1 MVNNRPTPDVISA
14 PDSDC
19 HGEIRHGSVV
29 IAAITSCTNTS
40 NPSVMLAAGLLAGAE
55 MFVTHERLVHRE
67 GRMLDG
73 EHRLDVAALWPDKA
87 VALVCLVPFP
97 VS

>member
-1 MVNNRPTPDVISA
+1 MVKPEHVGEPLVQALLERISRA
-14 PDSDC
+14 
-19 HGEIRHGSVV
+19 GSL
-29 IAAITSCTNTS
+29 SE
-40 NPSVMLAAGLLAGAE
+40 LAAGLLAGAE